1 MILADSMD
9 AAKMNFSTTSTTQD
23 YEFPDFVT
31 YTVKDLTL
39 VEEIFKPVL
48 YSIVF
53 TCGLVGNALV
63 LGILIWFKKLATV
76 TDIYLLNMA
85 ISDLLFVFSLPFV
98 IYSIK
103 YQWDFGDA
111 MCKILS
117 AIYYIGFFSSIFFVT
132 VLSVDRYLAIV
143 HVVFSLKFRTV
154 HLGIIV
160 TLCVWACSF
169 LFSLPHF
176 IFHKQGIENGIKYCT
191 ISYSKEQKVIMTLL
205 SYLQINVFGL
215 IIPLA
220 ILFFC
225 YSRIINNLQ
234 NSKSRQKKYAVKLIF
249 IIVAVFFLFWTPY
262 NIVVFLK
269 FLELL
274 GVFSFT
280 LQDLD
285 NFSKRLDS
293 AMGITQTISFV
304 HCCLNPIIYTF
315 AGENFQKHLYRMF
328 SKLLRCVKVNKVCG
342 SFESAVLDRV
352 SSTRESRSSS
362 FTEAVV

>member
-1 MILADSMD
+1 MDVAD
-9 AAKMNFSTTSTTQD
+9 KNFLLTSTTED
-23 YEFPDFVT
+23 YVYPDLVT
-31 YTVKDLTL
+31 YRVKDLGL

-63 LGILIWFKKLATV
+63 LWILIWFKKLASV

-98 IYSIK
+98 VYAIK
-103 YQWDFGDA
+103 YEWEFGDA

-117 AIYYIGFFSSIFFVT
+117 AVYYIGFFSSIFFVI

-143 HVVFSLKFRTV
+143 HVVFSLKFRTM

-160 TLCVWACSF
+160 TLSVWACSF
-169 LFSLPHF
+169 IFSLPHF
-176 IFHKQGIENGIKYCT
+176 IFHKQSIKDGFKYCSV
-191 ISYSKEQKVIMTLL
+191 SYSENQEVTMTLL
-205 SYLQINVFGL
+205 SYLQINLFGL
-215 IIPLA
+215 IIPFA
-220 ILFFC
+220 VLFFC
-225 YSRIINNLQ
+225 YSRIIKNLQ

-274 GVFSFT
+274 GIFNLT
-280 LQDLD
+280 LQDLY
-285 NFSKRLDS
+285 NFSETLNT
-293 AMGITQTISFV
+293 AMDITQTISFI

-328 SKLLRCVKVNKVCG
+328 RKLLKCMKVNKVCG
-342 SFESAVLDRV
+342 SFENSVIDRV
-352 SSTRESRSSS
+352 SSTTRESRSSS